1 MERKPKEQLLTQNT
15 RKKISRRDFLSAAA
29 GTTAGALAAALLVTP
44 RQTESATSGPKRGGT
59 LIYGMEGPS
68 DILDPHA
75 TGCWLT
81 YRVTLQ
87 MFEGLLAEDLT
98 RDDVAVPPIIPK
110 LAESFEVSPDGLVRT
125 FRLRKGVKF
134 HDGTPFNAEAAKFN
148 WERMFKKDAPHFYPR
163 ANSYTSY
170 VVEYITGAEAVDE
183 YTLRLTFSKP
193 YSEWERMTLQSWG
206 EPLMISPTALKKYGN
221 QGIAEHPVGT
231 GPFQFVELIPG
242 ERIVL
247 ERFPDYWG
255 PPPNVD
261 RLVFRRIDDP
271 AARVAALRTGEVDF
285 ILAPPPD
292 EVPALKAEGFTV
304 LQNNV
309 PHVWYW
315 HINTRDA
322 PFNDVRVRKAL
333 QMGIDKEKMAK
344 ELLKGTAKAAWSML
358 PPASTAYNPEY
369 KPYTYDPERAKA
381 LLAEA
386 GYPNG
391 LKTIFWTSTS
401 GSGQMIP
408 VPMAEWIQRDLAK
421 IGIKVKLE
429 TFDWITYLA
438 KMFEGLRPGHGAYQL
453 SWGMTTNFWI
463 DIITRSTRHPP
474 KGVNVG
480 WYANPKVD
488 SLLDQA
494 REEFNEPKRI
504 ALYRKVDRIL
514 MEEDAAYLPIVN
526 DLGPIV
532 LNPKVK
538 GFVNPPEEWFQ
549 LWTPYFEG

>member
-1 MERKPKEQLLTQNT
+1 MAKRDGKL
-15 RKKISRRDFLSAAA
+15 SRRDFLRTTT
-29 GTTAGALAAALLVTP
+29 GTTAGVLAA
-44 RQTESATSGPKRGGT
+44 TSLGTYQRTAAAANQPKRGGT

-87 MFEGLLAEDLT
+87 LFEGLLAADLT
-98 RDDVAVPPIIPK
+98 QDKVAVPAIGPG
-110 LAESFEVSPDGLVRT
+110 LAESWEVSPDGLVRT
-125 FRLRKGVKF
+125 FKLRKGVKF
-134 HDGTPFNAEAAKFN
+134 HDGTPFNAAAAAFN
-148 WERMFKKDAPHFYPR
+148 WERMFDKTAPHFYPR
-163 ANSYTSY
+163 ANSYTAY
-170 VVEYITGAEAVDE
+170 VTEYITGVQVLDD
-183 YTLRLTFSKP
+183 YTLRLTFSTP
-193 YSEWERMTLQSWG
+193 YAEWERMTLQSWG

-221 QGIAEHPVGT
+221 ERLADHPVGT
-231 GPFQFVELIPG
+231 GPFKFVELIPG

-247 ERFPDYWG
+247 ERFPGYWG
-255 PPPNVD
+255 SPPNVD
-261 RLVFRRIDDP
+261 KLVFRRMDDP

-292 EVPALKAEGFTV
+292 EVDALKAEGFTV

-309 PHVWYW
+309 PHIWYW
-315 HINTRDA
+315 HLNMRD
-322 PFNDVRVRKAL
+322 PYFQDVRVRKAL
-333 QMGIDKEKMAK
+333 QMGIDKERMAK
-344 ELLKGTAKAAWSML
+344 VLLKDTAKAAWSML
-358 PPASTAYNPEY
+358 PPASSAYNPEY
-369 KPYTYDPERAKA
+369 KPYTSDPERAKA

-386 GYPNG
+386 GYPQG
-391 LKTIFWTSTS
+391 FETVFWTSTS

-408 VPMAEWIQRDLAK
+408 VPMAEWIQRDLAR

-429 TFDWITYLA
+429 TFDWITYMA
-438 KMFEGLRPGHGAYQL
+438 KMFEGLRQGHGAYQL

-463 DIITRSTRHPP
+463 DIITRSTRQPP

-488 SLLDQA
+488 RLLDQA
-494 REEFNEPKRI
+494 RGELDEPKRI
-504 ALYRKVDRIL
+504 ALYREVNRIL

-526 DLGPIV
+526 DLGPVV

-549 LWTPYFEG
+549 LSTPYFEKG